1 MAHTTHQWVGFEL
14 AGVQHAAFGPCVWQS
29 MVHKVVIVIGADNL
43 QRKKKQNKKRHLNV
57 LQFLLAGSNGTMNW
71 TRQSRIF
78 EFLGRKWSAKLLLD
92 YWDISRSLLGVAC
105 RMFVRLPS
113 PPKG

>member
-43 QRKKKQNKKRHLNV
+43 QRKKNKTKR
-57 LQFLLAGSNGTMNW
+57 
-71 TRQSRIF
+71 
-78 EFLGRKWSAKLLLD
+78 
-92 YWDISRSLLGVAC
+92 DI
-105 RMFVRLPS
+105 
-113 PPKG
+113 